1 MSSAQTL
8 WPIFVEDG
16 SVYAGALEDGV
27 EALVRAHARG
37 AALPPRRTIAALG
50 DEGQRLATIALLM
63 GVEDVALLAL
73 ACERGFDAFAAG
85 RVPAEVLLPALAA
98 ASHALAAAFR
108 AFTHPDASGARTERD
123 PLDAARSDL
132 ERAVG
137 APRPADPFVR
147 DGSSAR
153 VAANAARE
161 AAATAVSAAAA
172 AAASAA
178 VHRIV
183 RESSDAPEVTFE
195 TMAPAP
201 PVAAP
206 APVTPGV
213 EIWTPQVD
221 EDMVELFFDE
231 AHERLEGLAQK
242 LVQLEER
249 PDDAELV
256 RDVFRDLH
264 TLKGSSAMVGLGPMN
279 RLAHAAEDLVGH
291 VRDGVRRAD
300 RPLVDALLAG
310 LDALRVIAQA
320 ARQRQP
326 IASQHAALLARL
338 RDPAVGAVETPE
350 PAAALAPA
358 ATTAAGPP
366 GAGAGAA
373 AVAALGKHTL
383 RVDFDKLDLLMN
395 LVGELVLGKAGLTAG
410 IAGLASLGRELE
422 SERRLARRGLAAR
435 RAADSGGE
443 DLARGALR
451 RVGEELSRV
460 ERVFHEVTQDLDSA
474 SGRLDHVAGELRE
487 QVMKLRML
495 PIGGVFRKYHRTV
508 RDLANALGKKA
519 RLELVGEDTELDKIL
534 VEQLD
539 DPLMHLVRNAVDH
552 GIEMP
557 EKRLAAGK
565 PAEGLV
571 RLRAFHRG
579 NQIVIEIQ
587 DDGGGMD
594 PAKLRRKAVEKG
606 LVSAAEAETLDDKE
620 TLDLIFRAGFSTAA
634 RISEVSGR
642 GVGMD
647 VVRNAIV
654 SRLKGEIDLT
664 SAPGQGSTFTLR
676 LPLTL
681 AIIQVLL
688 ARIGGETFAMP
699 LDVVTRTLTCAP
711 ADVRK
716 IADREVLA
724 VRDQQVP
731 LVRVRDVLELRVEAD
746 LAGEA
751 LHVVLVEVLGQTI
764 GLVCERL
771 LGKQEIVIK
780 SLGDLLEEV
789 PCAAGA
795 TLLGDRVAIIL
806 DVPALV
812 HRAMS
817 GAHQGGRNRRITSE
831 PDTLPGER
839 RPRILLVEDSD
850 VIRES
855 LRRLL
860 QGAGYD
866 VTEARDG
873 QEGLEQ
879 AHKAEF
885 DLISTD
891 IMMPR
896 MDGYELTRALRAEGR
911 HRDTPIVMVTSR
923 GEKIDRVRGFDA
935 GVDEYITKPHDRQ
948 LLLRAVAKQLGRRH
962 GGEQS

>member
-1 MSSAQTL
+1 
-8 WPIFVEDG
+8 
-16 SVYAGALEDGV
+16 
-27 EALVRAHARG
+27 
-37 AALPPRRTIAALG
+37 
-50 DEGQRLATIALLM
+50 
-63 GVEDVALLAL
+63 
-73 ACERGFDAFAAG
+73 
-85 RVPAEVLLPALAA
+85 
-98 ASHALAAAFR
+98 
-108 AFTHPDASGARTERD
+108 
-123 PLDAARSDL
+123 
-132 ERAVG
+132 
-137 APRPADPFVR
+137 
-147 DGSSAR
+147 
-153 VAANAARE
+153 
-161 AAATAVSAAAA
+161 
-172 AAASAA
+172 
-178 VHRIV
+178 
-183 RESSDAPEVTFE
+183 
-195 TMAPAP
+195 
-201 PVAAP
+201 
-206 APVTPGV
+206 
-213 EIWTPQVD
+213 
-221 EDMVELFFDE
+221 
-231 AHERLEGLAQK
+231 
-242 LVQLEER
+242 
-249 PDDAELV
+249 
-256 RDVFRDLH
+256 
-264 TLKGSSAMVGLGPMN
+264 
-279 RLAHAAEDLVGH
+279 
-291 VRDGVRRAD
+291 
-300 RPLVDALLAG
+300 
-310 LDALRVIAQA
+310 
-320 ARQRQP
+320 
-326 IASQHAALLARL
+326 
-338 RDPAVGAVETPE
+338 
-350 PAAALAPA
+350 
-358 ATTAAGPP
+358 
-366 GAGAGAA
+366 
-373 AVAALGKHTL
+373 
-383 RVDFDKLDLLMN
+383 MN

-435 RAADSGGE
+435 RVNDGGGDDS
-443 DLARGALR
+443 ARGALR

-557 EKRLAAGK
+557 DRRVAAGK

-606 LVSAAEAETLDDKE
+606 LVTAAEAETLDDKE

-664 SAPGQGSTFTLR
+664 STPGQGSTFTLR

-711 ADVRK
+711 SDVRK

-817 GAHQGGRNRRITSE
+817 VHQGGRARRVTSE
-831 PDTLPGER
+831 PDVDPGER

-855 LRRLL
+855 LKRLL

-866 VTEARDG
+866 VTEAKDG

-879 AHKAEF
+879 AGKGEF

-911 HRDTPIVMVTSR
+911 HRDTPIVLVTSR

-962 GGEQS
+962 GAGGDES